1 MKKIFS
7 TIAVASALF
16 AGYTTYNAQHNT
28 ELTDIA
34 LANVEALAT
43 DASDNTSGNERPR
56 YINKTRIKSRE
67 EIRTEVNASGITF
80 EYERT
85 CTDIITRCEHT
96 GEDKDICYVD
106 LNETSTTC
114 EGWTEK

>member
-1 MKKIFS
+1 MKKLFS
-7 TIAVASALF
+7 IMAVASALF
-16 AGYTTYNAQHNT
+16 VGYSTYNTQQNT

-56 YINKTRIKSRE
+56 YINKTKIKSRE

-85 CTDIITRCEHT
+85 CTDIITRCKYT

>member
-34 LANVEALAT
+34 LANVEALADEEFIFGPLCLYVPNRMCCYYWDDGT
-43 DASDNTSGNERPR
+43 MDR
-56 YINKTRIKSRE
+56 YE
-67 EIRTEVNASGITF
+67 GI
-80 EYERT
+80 
-85 CTDIITRCEHT
+85 IV
-96 GEDKDICYVD
+96 G
-106 LNETSTTC
+106 
-114 EGWTEK
+114 

>member
-67 EIRTEVNASGITF
+67 EIRTETWREGRSKAHG
-80 EYERT
+80 
-85 CTDIITRCEHT
+85 DT
-96 GEDKDICYVD
+96 GHPQ
-106 LNETSTTC
+106 ETSAADTLILDF
-114 EGWTEK
+114 